1 MRGHR
6 VWAEIDLPALR
17 RNIATVRR
25 EVGPSPRIMAVVK
38 ADAYGHGAV
47 PVAWHALKS
56 GCDAL
61 GVGDSTEALELRD
74 SGITGPILILGAI
87 IEEEIPKVVEADVAV
102 SVHSPDLLDLLDTE
116 ARRQHRIVRLHLK
129 IDTGMGRLGAS
140 PIRAAEIAREIE
152 SRPNLELEGL
162 CTHLSSA
169 ISANAAHTREQL
181 DKFHEAVSGLAALG
195 IRPPVIHAANSAGML
210 TFPES
215 RFDMVRTGIT
225 LYGLD
230 PGLFRKLNLNLTPIL
245 SLRTRIAFLKGLPE
259 GASVGY
265 EQTWR
270 TKRATRIATCPV
282 GYNDGYP
289 RLLSNKAFA
298 LVRGKRVPVV
308 GTVTMD
314 YVMLDVGDLDE
325 ATVGDEVTLIGRDG
339 MEEIRCDELASAI
352 GTIPYELTCGLGR
365 RVKRIYV
372 EEPARAELSSGIRP
386 SLRVSGSSPELP
398 LPSRRPA

>member
-25 EVGPSPRIMAVVK
+25 EVGPTPRIMAVVK

-61 GVGDSTEALELRD
+61 GVGDSAEALQLRE

-102 SVHSPDLLDLLDTE
+102 SVHSPDLLDLLDDE
-116 ARRQHRIVRLHLK
+116 ARRQHRLLRLHLK

-140 PIRAAEIAREIE
+140 PHRAGEIAREIQ
-152 SRPNLELEGL
+152 SRRNLELEGL

-169 ISANAAHTREQL
+169 FTANAAQTREQL
-181 DKFHEAVSGLAALG
+181 DRFHEAVEALKAIG
-195 IRPPVIHAANSAGML
+195 IRPPVLHAANSAGML

-215 RFDMVRTGIT
+215 RFDMVRTGNT

-230 PGLFRKLNLNLTPIL
+230 PGLFRKLNIPLSPIL
-245 SLRTRIAFLKGLPE
+245 SLKTRIAFLKGVPA
-259 GASVGY
+259 GTPVGY

-270 TKRATRIATCPV
+270 STRPTRIATCPV

-289 RLLSNKAFA
+289 RLLSNRASA
-298 LVRGKRVPVV
+298 LVRGRRVPVV

-314 YVMLDVGDLDE
+314 YVMLDVGDLE
-325 ATVGDEVTLIGRDG
+325 ETAVGDEVTLIGRDG
-339 MEEIRCDELASAI
+339 VEEIRCDELAATI
-352 GTIPYELTCGLGR
+352 GTIPYEITCGLGR

-372 EEPARAELSSGIRP
+372 DDVGVAQISAVSNQLSAIQPRDLKLG
-386 SLRVSGSSPELP
+386 
-398 LPSRRPA
+398 A

>member
-25 EVGPSPRIMAVVK
+25 EIGPSPRLMAVVK

-47 PVAWHALKS
+47 PVAWHALRS

-61 GVGDSTEALELRD
+61 GVGDSAEALQLRD

-102 SVHSPDLLDLLDTE
+102 SVHSPDLLDLLDDE
-116 ARRQHRIVRLHLK
+116 ARRQHRLLRLHLK

-140 PIRAAEIAREIE
+140 PSRAVEIAREIR
-152 SRPNLELEGL
+152 SRRNLELEGL

-169 ISANAAHTREQL
+169 FSANAAHTREQL
-181 DKFHEAVSGLAALG
+181 DRFHEVVDSLGAIG

-225 LYGLD
+225 LYGMD
-230 PGLFRKLNLNLTPIL
+230 PGLFRRLSLSLTPIL
-245 SLRTRIAFLKGLPE
+245 SLRTRIAFLKGVPA
-259 GASVGY
+259 GTPIGY

-270 TKRATRIATCPV
+270 TARPTRIATCPV

-289 RLLSNKAFA
+289 RLLSNKAQA
-298 LVRGKRVPVV
+298 IVRGRKVPVV

-314 YVMLDVGDLDE
+314 YVMLDVGDLE
-325 ATVGDEVTLIGRDG
+325 ETAVGDEVTLIGRDG
-339 MEEIRCDELASAI
+339 IEEVRCDELASAI
-352 GTIPYELTCGLGR
+352 GTIPYEISCGLGR

-372 EEPARAELSSGIRP
+372 DDVGTGQLGAAGHVMPAIAQRDLKLGA
-386 SLRVSGSSPELP
+386 
-398 LPSRRPA
+398 

>member
-25 EVGPSPRIMAVVK
+25 EIGSGPRIMAVVK
-38 ADAYGHGAV
+38 ADAYGHGVV
-47 PVAWHALKS
+47 PVAWHALRS

-61 GVGDSTEALELRD
+61 GVGDSAEALQLRE

-102 SVHSPDLLDLLDTE
+102 SVHSPDLLDFLDDE
-116 ARRQHRIVRLHLK
+116 ARRQHRLLRLHLK

-140 PIRAAEIAREIE
+140 PQRAVEIAREIQ
-152 SRPNLELEGL
+152 SRRNLELEGL

-169 ISANAAHTREQL
+169 FSANAAHTREQL
-181 DKFHEAVSGLAALG
+181 DRFHEAVDALAALG

-230 PGLFRKLNLNLTPIL
+230 PGFFRKLNLTLSPIL
-245 SLRTRIAFLKGLPE
+245 SLRTRIAFLKGVPA
-259 GASVGY
+259 GTPVGY

-270 TKRATRIATCPV
+270 TARATKIATCPV

-289 RLLSNKAFA
+289 RLLSNRAHA
-298 LVRGKRVPVV
+298 LVRGRRVPVV

-314 YVMLDVGDLDE
+314 YVMLDVGDLE
-325 ATVGDEVTLIGRDG
+325 ETVVGDEVTLIGRDG
-339 MEEIRCDELASAI
+339 LEEVRCDELASTI

-372 EEPARAELSSGIRP
+372 DDVGAAQLSSGNGQLTTMQPRIGD
-386 SLRVSGSSPELP
+386 LKLG
-398 LPSRRPA
+398 A

>member
-25 EVGPSPRIMAVVK
+25 EVGPLPRIMAVVK

-61 GVGDSTEALELRD
+61 GVGDSAEALQLRE

-102 SVHSPDLLDLLDTE
+102 SVHSPDLLDLLDDE
-116 ARRQHRIVRLHLK
+116 GRRQHRLLRLHLK

-140 PIRAAEIAREIE
+140 PQRASEIAREIQ
-152 SRPNLELEGL
+152 SRRNLELEGL

-169 ISANAAHTREQL
+169 FTANAAQTREQL
-181 DKFHEAVSGLAALG
+181 DRFHEAVESLKAIG

-230 PGLFRKLNLNLTPIL
+230 PGLFRKLNIPLSPIL
-245 SLRTRIAFLKGLPE
+245 SLKTRIAFLKGVPT
-259 GASVGY
+259 GTPVGY

-270 TKRATRIATCPV
+270 SARPTRIATCPV

-289 RLLSNKAFA
+289 RLLSNKAYA
-298 LVRGKRVPVV
+298 LVRGRRVPVV

-314 YVMLDVGDLDE
+314 YVMLDVGDLE
-325 ATVGDEVTLIGRDG
+325 ETAVGDEVTLIGRDG
-339 MEEIRCDELASAI
+339 VEEIRCDELAATI
-352 GTIPYELTCGLGR
+352 GTIPYEITCGLGR

-372 EEPARAELSSGIRP
+372 DDVGVAQISAAGNQLAAIQPRDLKLGA
-386 SLRVSGSSPELP
+386 
-398 LPSRRPA
+398 

>member
-17 RNIATVRR
+17 QNISVVRR
-25 EVGPSPRIMAVVK
+25 EVGPRTRIMAVVK

-47 PVAWHALKS
+47 PIAWHALRS

-61 GVGDSTEALELRD
+61 GVGDSAEALQLRE

-102 SVHSPDLLDLLDTE
+102 SVHSPDLLDLLDDE
-116 ARRQHRIVRLHLK
+116 ARRQHRILRVHLK

-140 PIRAAEIAREIE
+140 PHRAAEIVRAIA

-162 CTHLSSA
+162 CTHLSSVV
-169 ISANAAHTREQL
+169 SANAAHTREQL
-181 DKFHEAVSGLAALG
+181 DRFHETLAELAALG

-210 TFPES
+210 MFREAH
-215 RFDMVRTGIT
+215 FDMVRTGIT

-230 PGLFRKLNLNLTPIL
+230 PGLFAKMNLPLQPIL
-245 SLRTRIAFLKGLPE
+245 SLRTRIAFLKGVPA
-259 GASVGY
+259 GSPISYDQAH
-265 EQTWR
+265 R
-270 TKRATRIATCPV
+270 TARATRIATCPV

-289 RLLSNKAFA
+289 RLLTNRASA
-298 LVRGKRVPVV
+298 LVRGRRVPVV
-308 GTVTMD
+308 GTITMD
-314 YVMLDVGDLDE
+314 YIMLDVGDLE
-325 ATVGDEVTLIGRDG
+325 GVGVGDEVTLIGRDG
-339 MEEIRCDELASAI
+339 LEEIRCEELAKTI

-372 EEPARAELSSGIRP
+372 EAAGSNELVSGTRL
-386 SLRVSGSSPELP
+386 SLQASGSSPELP
-398 LPSRRPA
+398 PLSRRPA

>member
-25 EVGPSPRIMAVVK
+25 EIGPSPRLMAVVK

-47 PVAWHALKS
+47 PVAWHALRS

-61 GVGDSTEALELRD
+61 GVGDSAEALQLRD

-102 SVHSPDLLDLLDTE
+102 SVHSPDLLDLLDGE
-116 ARRQHRIVRLHLK
+116 ARRQHRLLRLHLK

-140 PIRAAEIAREIE
+140 PARAVEIAREIQ
-152 SRPNLELEGL
+152 SRRNLELEGL

-169 ISANAAHTREQL
+169 FSANAAHTREQL
-181 DKFHEAVSGLAALG
+181 DRFHEVVDSLGAIG

-225 LYGLD
+225 LYGMD
-230 PGLFRKLNLNLTPIL
+230 PGLFRRLNLALTPIL
-245 SLRTRIAFLKGLPE
+245 SLRTRIAFLKGVPA
-259 GASVGY
+259 GTPIGY

-270 TKRATRIATCPV
+270 TTRPTRIATCPV

-289 RLLSNKAFA
+289 RLLSNKAHA
-298 LVRGKRVPVV
+298 LVRGRKVPVV

-314 YVMLDVGDLDE
+314 YVMLDVGDLE
-325 ATVGDEVTLIGRDG
+325 ETAVGDEVTLIGRDG
-339 MEEIRCDELASAI
+339 LEEVRCDELASAI
-352 GTIPYELTCGLGR
+352 GTIPYEISCGLGR

-372 EEPARAELSSGIRP
+372 DDVGTGQLGGVERALPAIAPRDLKLGA
-386 SLRVSGSSPELP
+386 
-398 LPSRRPA
+398 

>member
-25 EVGPSPRIMAVVK
+25 EIGSAPRLMAVVK

-61 GVGDSTEALELRD
+61 GVGDSTEALQLRD

-102 SVHSPDLLDLLDTE
+102 SVHSPDLLDLLDGE
-116 ARRQHRIVRLHLK
+116 ARRQHRLLRLHLK
-129 IDTGMGRLGAS
+129 IDTGMGRLGA
-140 PIRAAEIAREIE
+140 PPARAAEIAAEIR
-152 SRPNLELEGL
+152 SRRNLELEGL

-169 ISANAAHTREQL
+169 FSANAAHTREQL
-181 DKFHEAVSGLAALG
+181 DRFHEAVKSLADIG

-230 PGLFRKLNLNLTPIL
+230 PGLFRKLNLSLTPIL
-245 SLRTRIAFLKGLPE
+245 SLRTRIAFLKSVPE
-259 GASVGY
+259 GTPVGY

-270 TKRATRIATCPV
+270 STRATRLATCPV

-289 RLLSNKAFA
+289 RLLSNKAHA
-298 LVRGKRVPVV
+298 LVRGRRVPVV

-314 YVMLDVGDLDE
+314 YVMLDVGDLE
-325 ATVGDEVTLIGRDG
+325 ETAVGDEVTLIGRDG
-339 MEEIRCDELASAI
+339 LEEIRCDELATSI

-365 RVKRIYV
+365 RVKRIYMDEVSTGQLSAV
-372 EEPARAELSSGIRP
+372 EPRRSGAKPAQIGDLKMGA
-386 SLRVSGSSPELP
+386 
-398 LPSRRPA
+398 